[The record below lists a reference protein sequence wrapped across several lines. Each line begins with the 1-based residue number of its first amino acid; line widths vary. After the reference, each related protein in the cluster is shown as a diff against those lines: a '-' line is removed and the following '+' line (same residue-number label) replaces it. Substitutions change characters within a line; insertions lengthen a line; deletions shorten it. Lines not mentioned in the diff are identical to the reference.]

1 MFDRCGL
8 FLRTRLVMLLNNR
21 RYFMLEQT
29 IERGFE
35 RVWQTFQETDK
46 KFRETDLIIQ
56 NLALQLK
63 ETDKKVE
70 ETSRQ
75 LKETDKKVERYFEE
89 TSRQLQETDKKV
101 EMYFEET
108 SRKFQ
113 ETERQLQETDKKVER
128 YFEETSR
135 QLQET
140 DKKVEGYFEKT
151 SRQLRKTDQKFDK
164 YFGKIKELDRNW
176 GKLVEAMVEPSAAK
190 LFQERGIA
198 VIGSEQRKKRQ
209 IGGETTE
216 IDILLV
222 NDDTVIAVEVKT
234 TLSIEDV
241 NDHINKH
248 LKPFKSFFPEHKDK
262 KVYGAVA
269 YIHVEE
275 SADRYA
281 YKKGLFVMAF
291 AANEMVIIKND
302 TKFIPKIWE
311 EEE

>member
-1 MFDRCGL
+1 
-8 FLRTRLVMLLNNR
+8 
-21 RYFMLEQT
+21 MLEQT

-89 TSRQLQETDKKV
+89 TSRKFQETERQLKETDKKV
-101 EMYFEET
+101 EMYFAET
-108 SRKFQ
+108 S
-113 ETERQLQETDKKVER
+113 RQLQETDKKVER
-128 YFEETSR
+128 YFEETSRKFQETER

-198 VIGSEQRKKRQ
+198 VVGSEQRKKRQ

-222 NDDTVIAVEVKT
+222 NDNTVIAVEVKT